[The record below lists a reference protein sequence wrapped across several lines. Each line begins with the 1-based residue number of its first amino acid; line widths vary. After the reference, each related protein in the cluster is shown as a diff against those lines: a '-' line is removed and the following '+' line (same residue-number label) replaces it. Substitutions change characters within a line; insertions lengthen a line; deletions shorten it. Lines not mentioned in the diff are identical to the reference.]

1 MTLDCAAVE
10 QYLHEHIPISAAM
23 AVTVSALYPQ
33 VILSV
38 PLQPNINHRQT
49 GFGGSI
55 STLAILSAWTFVH
68 VQLQSLLNPYRIV
81 IQDNNVK
88 YLQPVTGDF
97 EARCISPPE
106 ESWLWFLKIL
116 QRKGKSRINL
126 SVEVYANELL
136 AGTFTGSYVA
146 LAIQPS

>member
-1 MTLDCAAVE
+1 MTSDCTAVE

-23 AVTVSALYPQ
+23 AVTVSAIHPQ

-68 VQLQSLLNPYRIV
+68 IQLQPLPKPYRIV
-81 IQDNNVK
+81 IQDNSVE
-88 YLQPVTGDF
+88 YLQPVTSDF
-97 EARCISPPE
+97 EARCASPSPE
-106 ESWLWFLKIL
+106 TWQRFLKIL
-116 QRKGKSRINL
+116 QRKGKSRIQL
-126 SVEVYANELL
+126 AAEVYAVDQLV
-136 AGTFTGSYVA
+136 GTFTGNYVA
-146 LAIQPS
+146 LDIQKA